1 MGGQGRLALAGK
13 IGSPGN
19 AARQKIPVKIL
30 LDCDVLLDVM
40 AGREK
45 FLADSARVFDA
56 CEAGE
61 IQGTIAWHTLAN
73 AYYLADDGKQALRF
87 FEDLL
92 SFVEV
97 VSGDTNLALEA
108 IRAGFAD
115 FEDALQ
121 SVCARRFE
129 ADFIVTRN
137 VKDYKLSKVKAMAP
151 ADFVGKF
158 LSA

>member
-1 MGGQGRLALAGK
+1 
-13 IGSPGN
+13 
-19 AARQKIPVKIL
+19 VKIL

-45 FLADSARVFDA
+45 FLADSARVLDR
-56 CEAGE
+56 CETGE
-61 IQGTIAWHTLAN
+61 IHGAIAWHTLAN
-73 AYYLADDGKQALRF
+73 AYYLADDRKTALKF

-97 VSGDTNLALEA
+97 AGGDTDLALEA

-137 VKDYKLSKVKAMAP
+137 VKDYKLSPVKAILP
-151 ADFVGKF
+151 SDFAGKY
-158 LSA
+158 LRS